1 MAIAILINRKCNS
14 NGNANGNRN
23 ITTKRNGEPHTIE
36 KSRRNAR
43 SPLNGQLWWRLP
55 TSSTQAITTQRC
67 WCPRIKPF
75 ALSTPNPQWLNCRS
89 MAASRI
95 INESLAWLPSP
106 PWLID
111 SALVVIRL
119 QAANLAASRTKLQ
132 VAVTQLIN

>member
-1 MAIAILINRKCNS
+1 MATAIVINRKCNR

-43 SPLNGQLWWRLP
+43 SPLNGQLRWRLP
-55 TSSTQAITTQRC
+55 TSSTQEITTQRC

-95 INESLAWLPSP
+95 TQAWLPSH

-111 SALVVIRL
+111 SALVMIRL